1 MTSAHSVRA
10 QRAVSLLSLCV
21 LLGCGAAPAAEPAT
35 TTTTTGDDHPSV
47 TAPSGEP
54 ARIVRADRFHALMPT
69 AVTSFGAAVIGER
82 LYLAGG
88 YHGEPHNYTPEGQSG
103 EVWSVSLENGNDW
116 RAHPGIDPMQGEA
129 LIAHGS
135 ELCVIG
141 GMRVRPDRTLVS
153 IADVRCLDT
162 ADSDARWVARAPL
175 PAPRSTHDASVIG
188 DTVYVVG
195 GWALDGDSSSGVFAT
210 TMATLDLSQPDA
222 RWVETEAPFR
232 RRAIAA
238 AGNDAWLAVIGGL
251 TEAGQ
256 VSSEVDVYDVNTHTW
271 RTGPALSEDGFG
283 IAATRSGQTVVAS
296 ARRGTLWQLDAGA
309 TAWTEHGSLTFPR
322 FFHRLVSHGE
332 DVIALG
338 GMRGMMAGARVRHV
352 ETVGPVSAPSFTVID
367 LPNPGAARNRQ
378 GTFLIDGT
386 LHLFGGNNSLGQ
398 HDFAPENFESAHR
411 VLAIDGLSWTEA
423 AAYPFPR
430 QTISTV
436 LSPDGASGI
445 ALGGFGHE
453 GTEANTAGAAHTQPE
468 GFRYRFEDDRWEP
481 RPGLPVSR
489 SQFGLVEHEGTLFVF
504 GGLDYDPSRSGEA
517 APSSAGDEAFR
528 HLTEVLS
535 GPADGSG
542 PFTVVST
549 PMPEARR
556 AFGGARIGGTYYLV
570 GGMHGEFEL
579 VEGCRAVELA
589 SMTWREIAC
598 PAYTRLNPQLVAI
611 GERLYLV
618 GGTSVRDGEFL
629 AEPSIEVYEPS
640 TNTWSTLIETMPLEP
655 RHLRAFEHRGRL
667 VLFSTH
673 DEHPLAHLAILT
685 LPR

>member
-1 MTSAHSVRA
+1 MTTADLVRPSAV
-10 QRAVSLLSLCV
+10 LLSFAA
-21 LLGCGAAPAAEPAT
+21 LLGCGAASTSEPPSPIAT
-35 TTTTTGDDHPSV
+35 TGSDAPSV
-47 TAPSGEP
+47 AVPSGEP

-69 AVTSFGAAVIGER
+69 AVTSFGAAVIGDR
-82 LYLAGG
+82 LYTAGG

-129 LIAHGS
+129 LVAHGT

-141 GMRVRPDRTLVS
+141 GMRVRPDGTMYS

-162 ADSDARWVARAPL
+162 TADSASWVARAPL
-175 PAPRSTHDASVIG
+175 PAPRSTHDAWVMG

-195 GWALDGDSSSGVFAT
+195 GWALDGDSRSGVFAT
-210 TMATLDLSQPDA
+210 TMATLDLSHPEA
-222 RWVETEAPFR
+222 AWAETEAPFR

-238 AGNDAWLAVIGGL
+238 AGTDGWLAVIGGL

-256 VSSEVDVYDVNTHTW
+256 VSSEVDVYDVATRTW
-271 RTGPALSEDGFG
+271 RTGPALTEDGFG
-283 IAATRSGQTVVAS
+283 IAATRVGNTVVAS
-296 ARRGTLWQLDAGA
+296 ARGGTLWELNAGA
-309 TAWTEHGSLTFPR
+309 TAWADQGSLAFPR
-322 FFHRLVSHGE
+322 FFHRLVSHG
-332 DVIALG
+332 DRVIALG

-352 ETVGPVSAPSFTVID
+352 EVVNPVTEPSFTVID
-367 LPNPGAARNRQ
+367 LPNAGAARNRQ
-378 GTFLIDGT
+378 GVFLVDGT

-398 HDFAPENFESAHR
+398 HDFEPANFESAHH
-411 VLAIDGLSWTEA
+411 VLAIDGLSWTDA

-436 LSPDGASGI
+436 VSPDGTSGI
-445 ALGGFGHE
+445 AMGGFGHDGPE
-453 GTEANTAGAAHTQPE
+453 ENTSGAAHTHPE
-468 GFRYRFEDDRWEP
+468 GFRYLFEDDRWEP

-489 SQFGLVEHEGTLFVF
+489 SQFGLVEHEGSLFVF
-504 GGLDYDPSRSGEA
+504 GGLDYDPSRSGDA

-528 HLTEVLS
+528 HLTEVLA

-542 PFTVVST
+542 PFTVVAT

-556 AFGGARIGGTYYLV
+556 AFGGALIGGTYYLV

-589 SMTWREIAC
+589 TMTWREIAC
-598 PAYTRLNPQLVAI
+598 PAYTRLNPQLVTI

-640 TNTWSTLIETMPLEP
+640 TNSWSTLIETMPLEP

-673 DEHPLAHLAILT
+673 DEQPLAHLAILT
-685 LPR
+685 LP